1 MAEAFANAYGPDV
14 MRAES
19 AGLTPAARVS
29 SLARMVMEEK
39 GISLSAQKTRGF
51 GGMSLDGYDLIINM
65 TGTVLPGASG
75 TPVVKALVRDP
86 NGQDELVHRQVRDR
100 IEAIVEDL
108 IQVLRLARMEQ
119 HGIANASARPLA
131 AAVGAA

>member
-14 MRAES
+14 MFAES
-19 AGLTPAARVS
+19 AGLMPATQVC
-29 SLARMVMEEK
+29 SLARVVMEEK
-39 GISLSAQKTRGF
+39 GISLRAQRTRSL
-51 GGMSLDGYDLIINM
+51 GGMSLDGYDLVINM
-65 TGTVLPGASG
+65 TGTPLPAAAK

-86 NGQDELVHRQVRDR
+86 NGQDELVYRQVRDR

-108 IQVLRLARMEQ
+108 IHMLRLARMEQ
-119 HGIANASARPLA
+119 HGIARASRPLAA